1 MFYSRLFSKWFYI
14 VGEGQVLERVLNV
27 FAMQYFKENPDIFPT
42 IGTVRYILGFI
53 VLQFYIYFLDIVVL
67 LANALVLLNTDLYNK
82 NNKKKMKKR
91 EFLTSIQLAIGEDV
105 VPSTLLKVR
114 KFENTF

>member
-53 VLQFYIYFLDIVVL
+53 VL
-67 LANALVLLNTDLYNK
+67 
-82 NNKKKMKKR
+82 
-91 EFLTSIQLAIGEDV
+91 
-105 VPSTLLKVR
+105 
-114 KFENTF
+114 